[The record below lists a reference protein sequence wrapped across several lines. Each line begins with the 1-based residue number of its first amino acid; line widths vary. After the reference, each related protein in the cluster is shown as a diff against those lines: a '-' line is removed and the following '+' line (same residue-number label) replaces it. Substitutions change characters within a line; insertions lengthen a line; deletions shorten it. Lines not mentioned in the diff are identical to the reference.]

1 MASKLS
7 LIFNKSKFVDFISK
21 LKDLTNIDDTI
32 KIKIDK
38 AGILIY
44 STLANDVSVLALKS
58 YYLKTE
64 DYIDNFDSEYTFDY
78 IITSATKIVKN
89 LSFFDTNVAV
99 KLDIVYKELPE
110 DDTIMHVRSGQFS
123 NGKLKISCIG
133 AEYYKIRDINS
144 TVLEA
149 RLDRKNT
156 KWTFEIS
163 QSDFLDVKK
172 LASINSEDRIMLVNV
187 LNGKVTI
194 SETAKWEI
202 EIDEIDFKNT
212 TLTLLKKYLSNI
224 NADNSVI
231 RFDIFETFILVK
243 DDNSNLMM
251 SFEQDFDAED

>member
-7 LIFNKSKFVDFISK
+7 LTFNKSRFTDFVSK
-21 LKDLTNIDDTI
+21 LRDLTNIEDTI

-38 AGILIY
+38 SGILMY

-58 YYLKTE
+58 YLLKTE
-64 DYIDNFDSEYTFDY
+64 DYIENFDSEYTFDY

-89 LSFFDTNVAV
+89 LGFFNADVPV
-99 KLDIVYKELPE
+99 KLDIIYKELPE

-123 NGKLKISCIG
+123 NAKLKISCIG
-133 AEYYKIRDINS
+133 AEFFKIRDINS
-144 TVLEA
+144 SVLEA
-149 RLDRKNT
+149 RLDRKNA

-224 NADNSVI
+224 NVENSII

-251 SFEQDFDAED
+251 SFEQDFDTED